1 MQDRAG
7 AKQDMPERRRPKG
20 LLARLVRDQKGN
32 TLAMVGAALVPLA
45 AMIGSGVDMSR
56 AYMAKH
62 RLQAACDAAALA
74 GRRAMVND
82 TLTAAPTDPV
92 RVEAK
97 KFFDFNF
104 PQATYGTWAFTPTV
118 TRPSSGIIH
127 VAASTRIPT
136 VIMKLFSFTTLPLDV
151 SCDASLNFV
160 NTDVIL
166 VLDTTGSM
174 LDDVNGSPT
183 SNDPDRKITALKD
196 AVMALYDALAP
207 VQAQLAAN
215 NMRLRYGVVPYSSTV
230 NVGALIRAVDPAYLA
245 DNVEYQTRVA
255 NYNNP
260 TYIGTPG
267 SPQPPVEEIFNGGAG
282 ITQARCDL
290 YGQNQSFS
298 GFTPTASTGGG
309 PPPATTWARA
319 FSNNEAAGTDWGWS
333 GAADTSTGGSDNKMS
348 CRRRYVETD
357 TTYIT
362 DYTSSGWSYEPE
374 SVNVSQF
381 KMGTPVAIATA
392 NNGRT
397 DVSGLYDPLE
407 TAALGI
413 GTSTTNVT
421 WAGCI
426 EERDTVNTINAA
438 SGYAIPSGAYDLNI
452 NLIPTDDATRWRPRF
467 PQITYYRTSYFSMG
481 SATTTS
487 GQLVDSATPNALQY
501 NACPSPAQRL
511 TTWTRGD
518 MQNYVNGLV
527 AIGYTYHD
535 IGMIWG
541 ARLASN
547 AGIFADS
554 VDTFNGMPVTRHII
568 FMTDGDMN
576 PTTPSYS
583 AYGVEGMQKRVL
595 GTAATSELEARHNQR
610 FKMVCNAAKGMNI
623 SIWVIAFGTA
633 LTPEESE
640 CASNANQA
648 STIANRTALI
658 AKFTEIGNNIGALR
672 LTQ

>member
-1 MQDRAG
+1 MQDPS
-7 AKQDMPERRRPKG
+7 AKQDIKG
-20 LLARLVRDQKGN
+20 RLMGWLARLAREQKGN
-32 TLAMVGAALVPLA
+32 TLAIVGAALVPLT

-56 AYMAKH
+56 AYMAKQ
-62 RLQAACDAAALA
+62 RLQAACDAASLA
-74 GRRAMVND
+74 GRRAMTND
-82 TLTAAPTDPV
+82 TLTTAVTD
-92 RVEAK
+92 EATK
-97 KFFDFNF
+97 YFNFNF
-104 PQATYGTWAFTPTV
+104 PQSTYGTAGFTPAV
-118 TRPSSGIIH
+118 TRPSSGVVR
-127 VAASTRIPT
+127 VAASTTIPT
-136 VIMKLFSFTTLPLDV
+136 AVMKIFGFTTLPISV

-160 NTDVIL
+160 NTDIVL

-174 LDDVNGSPT
+174 LNDINDNST
-183 SNDPDRKITALKD
+183 SNDPDRKITALRD

-207 VQAQLAAN
+207 VQTQLAAN
-215 NMRLRYGVVPYSSTV
+215 GLRLRYGIVPYSSTV
-230 NVGALIRAVDPAYLA
+230 NVGALIRAVNPAYIA

-267 SPQPPVEEIFNGGAG
+267 APEPPVEEIYSGGTG

-290 YGQNQSFS
+290 YGQNQAFS

-309 PPPATTWARA
+309 PPPTATWARA
-319 FSNNEAAGTDWGWS
+319 FSNNEAAGTDWGWP
-333 GAADTSTGGSDNKMS
+333 GAADTTTGGSDNRMS

-374 SVNVSQF
+374 SVDVSQF
-381 KMGTPVAIATA
+381 KLGNPVAIATT
-392 NNGRT
+392 NNGRV
-397 DVSGLYDPLE
+397 DVSALLDPLE

-413 GTSTTNVT
+413 GTTTTNVT

-426 EERDTVNTINAA
+426 EERDTVNTINAS
-438 SGYAIPSGAYDLNI
+438 SGYTIPSGAYDLNI
-452 NLIPTDDATRWRPRF
+452 NLIPTDDATRWKPRF
-467 PQITYYRTSYFSMG
+467 PQITYYRTAYNSMG

-487 GQLVDSATPNALQY
+487 GQLVDSATPNAFQF

-511 TTWTRGD
+511 TTMTRGD
-518 MQNYVNGLV
+518 MQSYVNGLV

-554 VDTFNGMPVTRHII
+554 VDTYNGMPVSRHII

-576 PTTPSYS
+576 PTTSSYS
-583 AYGVEGMQKRVL
+583 AYGIEGMQKRVL
-595 GTAATSELEARHNQR
+595 GSAATSELEARHNQR
-610 FKMVCNAAKGMNI
+610 FKMICNAAKGLNI
-623 SIWVIAFGTA
+623 SIWVIAFGLA

-648 STIANRTALI
+648 STVANRTALI